1 MDSTTEQN
9 PGITWAF
16 WAACVLAAAG
26 GIVPLV
32 FGGGLNSRIAG
43 VLVPFVVA
51 AVAMGI
57 NAAYRQFGRLLAVVL
72 YFVAGVA
79 MVYGVLG
86 MLAIKLT
93 LLVGGSCDPAP
104 AACPP
109 GFERPLT
116 SAESDSINVVV
127 VLAVLSILAG
137 FFGLMLMYRRRPPF
151 RSTVVATPASEPK
164 APNRS
169 AHEGPVAAKPPP
181 AVVAATPQTHANSE
195 LPDEPKELE
204 APDEPK
210 ELPAHDEPKELPPPA

>member
-1 MDSTTEQN
+1 MDSTSEQN

-26 GIVPLV
+26 AVVPLI
-32 FGGGLNSRIAG
+32 FGGGFNSRIAG
-43 VLVPFVVA
+43 VLVPFGVA
-51 AVAMGI
+51 AVAMAV
-57 NAAYRQFGRLLAVVL
+57 NAMYRQLGRLFAVLL

-93 LLVGGSCDPAP
+93 LLVGGSCEPAP

-137 FFGLMLMYRRRPPF
+137 FFGLMLMYRRRPPL
-151 RSTVVATPASEPK
+151 RPAAVATPAHEPPARKPITSK
-164 APNRS
+164 APE
-169 AHEGPVAAKPPP
+169 AAAPVPAA
-181 AVVAATPQTHANSE
+181 VASEAQIHANSE
-195 LPDEPKELE
+195 P
-204 APDEPK
+204 ADEPK
-210 ELPAHDEPKELPPPA
+210 ELPAPVEPKELPAPTEKDLAPPA